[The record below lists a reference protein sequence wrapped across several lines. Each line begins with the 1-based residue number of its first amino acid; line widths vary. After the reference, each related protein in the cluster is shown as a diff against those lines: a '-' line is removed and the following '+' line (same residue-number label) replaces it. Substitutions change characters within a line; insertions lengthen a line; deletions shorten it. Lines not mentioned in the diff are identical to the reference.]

1 MNKHIFIYVDE
12 SGTLPDPKGPIIV
25 IAAVATYSI
34 NQLILPSKSASKSLF
49 RNNGNEIKFYK
60 SGDKTKKKFLTVLS
74 KSDIQIFA
82 LILEKHGQK
91 IPDTPENFAAICSFI
106 LHDCLD
112 YYQNSVIS
120 IIFDRHFHNPSDLKK
135 FDAIIKKIS
144 NRFEIS
150 RIKS

>member
-60 SGDKTKKKFLTVLS
+60 SGDKTK
-74 KSDIQIFA
+74 
-82 LILEKHGQK
+82 E
-91 IPDTPENFAAICSFI
+91 
-106 LHDCLD
+106 
-112 YYQNSVIS
+112 
-120 IIFDRHFHNPSDLKK
+120 
-135 FDAIIKKIS
+135 
-144 NRFEIS
+144 EIS
-150 RIKS
+150 HCFVEI